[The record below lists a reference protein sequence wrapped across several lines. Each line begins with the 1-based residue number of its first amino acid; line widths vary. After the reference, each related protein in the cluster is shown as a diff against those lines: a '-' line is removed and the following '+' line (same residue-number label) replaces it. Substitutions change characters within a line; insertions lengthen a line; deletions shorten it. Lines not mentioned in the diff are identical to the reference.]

1 MKYVFFLQYC
11 LNARARTGFFE
22 TGLNVEFVV
31 FPMTFRSRTFQCL
44 STSLRG
50 SATELNGSW
59 LDLVAFDA
67 NIFWFLF

>member
-44 STSLRG
+44 STSQRG
-50 SATELNGSW
+50 SATELNGYW

-67 NIFWFLF
+67 NIF